1 MAKAAPQQISAP
13 TIVVK
18 HKGLLTMALMLG
30 TVMQVLDT
38 TIANVA
44 LPHMAASLGAAQNE
58 ITWVLT
64 SYIVAAAIATP
75 LTGWVSDRIGQKR
88 LFMFAIVG
96 FTAASA
102 LCGIATSLPEMVMF
116 RVLQGICGAFIAP
129 LAQTVMLNINPK
141 ERIGQAMA
149 IYGMGIMVAPIIG
162 PTLGGWLTESFDWRW
177 VFLINL
183 PVGVLTVFMLF
194 VYMPET
200 DIRLR
205 RFDFFGFGMLA
216 LGVGALQLLLDRGA
230 DNGWFTATET
240 WRERGLVVTGLW
252 VFVVHS
258 LTAEQPFIDLRIF
271 KDLNFTLGAVFMFI
285 VGITLFSG
293 LALLPPLLQNLM
305 GYPVIF
311 SSVIMAP
318 RGLATMMSMM
328 IVGRLTGK
336 VDARIMMLF
345 GTGLMAYSLYAMT
358 GFDLQMDFWPVV
370 ITGVI
375 QGFGM
380 GFVFVPLSTMAFA
393 TIAPKFRADGTSMF
407 ALVRNMGQGVGISI
421 VTAVLS
427 NMLQVNHQ
435 ELGERLTATSQ
446 GVQNLMPSLL
456 TGNATVVSQI
466 NGLVS
471 QQAAMLSYLD
481 DFWLMMLLSLVAV
494 PLILMLRGPRK
505 PDAVAKP
512 KTEEELALER
522 AHAMAE

>member
-1 MAKAAPQQISAP
+1 MAKAVSETLSAP
-13 TIVVK
+13 ALIVK
-18 HKGLLTMALMLG
+18 NKGLLTAALMLA

-75 LTGWVSDRIGQKR
+75 LTGWMADRIGQKR
-88 LFMFAIVG
+88 LFMVAVIG
-96 FTAASA
+96 FTVASA

-116 RVLQGICGAFIAP
+116 RVLQGVFGAVIAP
-129 LAQTVMLNINPK
+129 LAQTVLLNINPK

-183 PVGVLTVFMLF
+183 PLGVLAVFMLF
-194 VYMPET
+194 VFMPDTE
-200 DIRLR
+200 IKRR

-216 LGVGALQLLLDRGA
+216 LGVGALQLMLDRGA
-230 DNGWFTATET
+230 DNFWFSSMET
-240 WRERGLVVTGLW
+240 WIELGLVITGLW
-252 VFVVHS
+252 VFVVHC
-258 LTAEQPFIDLRIF
+258 LTAENPFLDLRIF
-271 KDLNFTLGAVFMFI
+271 KDLNFSLASVLMFL

-293 LALLPPLLQNLM
+293 LALLPPMLQSLM

-318 RGLATMMSMM
+318 RGVATLLSMVV
-328 IVGRLTGK
+328 VGRLIGK
-336 VDARIMMLF
+336 VDPRLLMLF
-345 GTGLMAYSLYAMT
+345 GIGCMAYSLYGMT
-358 GFDLQMDFWPVV
+358 SFSLQMDYWPV
-370 ITGVI
+370 ITTGVI

-380 GFVFVPLSTMAFA
+380 GFLFVPLQALAFA
-393 TIAPKFRADGTSMF
+393 TIAPKYRADATSMF
-407 ALVRNMGQGVGISI
+407 ALVRNMGNGVGISL

-427 NMLQVNHQ
+427 NMMQVNHA
-435 ELGERLTATSQ
+435 ELAERLTATSQ
-446 GVQNLMPSLL
+446 NVINQMPSLL
-456 TGNATVVSQI
+456 GGSAQAVAIV
-466 NGLVS
+466 NGLVT

-481 DFWLMMLLSLVAV
+481 DFWLMLLLSLAAI
-494 PLILMLRGPRK
+494 PLVLLLRGPKKSAR
-505 PDAVAKP
+505 P
-512 KTEEELALER
+512 KTEEEKALER

>member
-18 HKGLLTMALMLG
+18 HKGLLTVALLLG

-58 ITWVLT
+58 IVWVLT

-88 LFMFAIVG
+88 LFLISVIG
-96 FTAASA
+96 FTVASA
-102 LCGIATSLPEMVMF
+102 LCGIATSLPEMVLF
-116 RVLQGICGAFIAP
+116 RILQGICGACIAP
-129 LAQTVMLNINPK
+129 LAQTVLLNINPK

-162 PTLGGWLTESFDWRW
+162 PTLGGYLTESFDWRW

-183 PVGVLTVFMLF
+183 PVGILAVTMLLL
-194 VYMPET
+194 YMPET
-200 DIRLR
+200 EIKVR

-216 LGVGALQLLLDRGA
+216 LGVGALQLLLARGA
-230 DNGWFTATET
+230 ENSWFESAET
-240 WRERGLVVTGLW
+240 WIELGLVISGAW
-252 VFVVHS
+252 VFVTHS
-258 LTAEQPFIDLRIF
+258 LTAENPFIDLRIF
-271 KDLNFTLGAVFMFI
+271 KDMNFTLGSVFMFI

-305 GYPVIF
+305 GYPVIL

-318 RGLATMMSMM
+318 RGVATFMSMM

-345 GTGLMAYSLYAMT
+345 GIGMMALSLYQMT
-358 GFDLQMDFWPVV
+358 GFNLQMDYWPV
-370 ITGVI
+370 ITTGMI

-380 GFVFVPLSTMAFA
+380 GFLFVPLSTMAFA
-393 TIAPKFRADGTSMF
+393 TIAPKFRADGTAMF
-407 ALVRNMGQGVGISI
+407 SLVRNMGQGVGISL

-427 NMLQVNHQ
+427 TMMQVNHS
-435 ELGERLTATSQ
+435 ELAERLTATSQ
-446 GVQNLMPSLL
+446 NVASMVPSLL

-466 NGLVS
+466 NGLVT
-471 QQAAMLSYLD
+471 QQGAILSYLD
-481 DFWLMMLLSLVAV
+481 DFWLMMLLSLSAI
-494 PLILMLRGPRK
+494 PLILLLRGPK
-505 PDAVAKP
+505 KAPATAKP
-512 KTEEELALER
+512 KTEEEKALER